1 MRPLSGSHFETMKP
15 ELTNLLPEN
24 RLRTLR
30 QVYFLR
36 LATVAVLVLSG
47 VAIVHGVLLLP
58 SYLFVRAQVEEREM
72 RLETLTTTLA
82 GAAEQEVSA
91 RVAAIGADS
100 TYLATRAAAPKASTA
115 TQAVLS
121 VPRDG
126 VRLRGFSFAP
136 QEGGAQMLV
145 SGVAS
150 SRESLRRYEQ
160 ALSDQPFVERVE
172 LPISAYAKES
182 NIDFTITL
190 TGSFAP

>member
-1 MRPLSGSHFETMKP
+1 MKH
-15 ELTNLLPEN
+15 ELMNLLPDN
-24 RLRTLR
+24 RIRSLR

-58 SYLFVRAQVEEREM
+58 SYLFVRAQVVERET
-72 RLETLTTTLA
+72 RLSALTTTLA

-91 RVAAIGADS
+91 RVAAIASDS
-100 TYLATRAAAPKASTA
+100 AYLAKRAGAPKASTA
-115 TQAVLS
+115 TQAVLA
-121 VPRDG
+121 VPREG
-126 VRLRGFSFAP
+126 VRLRGLSFAP
-136 QEGGAQMLV
+136 SEGGAQMLI

-150 SRESLRRYEQ
+150 SREALRRYEQ
-160 ALSDQPFVERVE
+160 ALAGEPYIASVE

-190 TGSFAP
+190 AGPFMP

>member
-1 MRPLSGSHFETMKP
+1 MKH
-15 ELTNLLPEN
+15 ELTNLLPES
-24 RLRTLR
+24 RARSLR

-58 SYLFVRAQVEEREM
+58 SYLFVRAQVAEREM
-72 RLETLTTTLA
+72 RLEALTTTLA

-91 RVAAIGADS
+91 RVAAIAADS
-100 TYLATRAAAPKASTA
+100 AYLAKRAAAPKAATA
-115 TQAVLS
+115 LKAVLA

-136 QEGGAQMLV
+136 GEGGAQMLV
-145 SGVAS
+145 SGVAG
-150 SRESLRRYEQ
+150 SREALRRYEQ
-160 ALSDQPFVERVE
+160 ALGDEPYVEAVE

-190 TGSFAP
+190 KGPFTP

>member
-1 MRPLSGSHFETMKP
+1 MKY

-24 RLRTLR
+24 RLRSLR

-72 RLETLTTTLA
+72 RLDALTKTLA

-91 RVAAIGADS
+91 RVAAIATDS
-100 TYLATRAAAPKASTA
+100 AYLAKRAAAPKASTA
-115 TQAVLS
+115 TQAILA
-121 VPRDG
+121 VPREG

-136 QEGGAQMLV
+136 QESGAQMLV

-160 ALSDQPFVERVE
+160 ALADQPFITGVE

-190 TGSFAP
+190 TGPFTP